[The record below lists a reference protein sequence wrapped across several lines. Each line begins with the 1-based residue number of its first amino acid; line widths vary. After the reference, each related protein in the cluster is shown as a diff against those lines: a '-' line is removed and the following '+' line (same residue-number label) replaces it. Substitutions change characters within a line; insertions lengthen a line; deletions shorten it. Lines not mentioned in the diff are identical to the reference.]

1 MIRIYAPF
9 VVAFM
14 ENTKFSGDRTE
25 VNLPRHT
32 MGLVRFSFNP
42 YASISPTGYSSDPS
56 PAFFYRGF
64 INLIPES
71 LFFWN
76 TSIIVPMNEFVWFTL
91 DSPIS
96 RIGMIGKFSFLT
108 TPTLAIAVR
117 NDKHGPTSCGSPEG
131 WLRQPVRKPGFG
143 CTSLAAFPSMI

>member
-9 VVAFM
+9 VVAFV

-25 VNLPRHT
+25 VNLSRHT

-42 YASISPTGYSSDPS
+42 YASISSTGYSSDPS

-96 RIGMIGKFSFLT
+96 RIGMIGKFSFPSA
-108 TPTLAIAVR
+108 PTLAITKGRINMTLPPVVALKV
-117 NDKHGPTSCGSPEG
+117 GCGNRSGSRGSGVHP
-131 WLRQPVRKPGFG
+131 
-143 CTSLAAFPSMI
+143 